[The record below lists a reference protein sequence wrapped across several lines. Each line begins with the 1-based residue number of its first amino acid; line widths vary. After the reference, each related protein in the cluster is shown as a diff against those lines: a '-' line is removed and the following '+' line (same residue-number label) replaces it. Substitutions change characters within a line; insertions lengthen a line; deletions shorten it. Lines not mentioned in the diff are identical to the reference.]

1 VRGGEKEQK
10 TEREKTAERM
20 MDETLFWRG
29 TEEAGDRRRIENWGS
44 FDVDR

>member
-29 TEEAGDRRRIENWGS
+29 TEKQEIDGELRIGGALM
-44 FDVDR
+44 